1 LSAVQIP
8 RLPVQ
13 TTPCAKKPPTRRI
26 TMNTLVIFS
35 LGVYHLTLFASAVYI
50 RLYWADFPPPG
61 IWQDVALWGLAGG
74 CVYCMRS
81 LYIHHC
87 VKQDWS
93 NRWCMWHLFRPFVSA
108 ICGVASLL
116 FVKAGLL
123 LFGISSAE
131 SSYNYG
137 VYALSFV
144 AGLNVD
150 NFIKKVES
158 TFKEIAGIRKSR
170 ISEEK

>member
-1 LSAVQIP
+1 MKNRKHS
-8 RLPVQ
+8 
-13 TTPCAKKPPTRRI
+13 
-26 TMNTLVIFS
+26 MNTLVIFA
-35 LGVYHLTLFASAVYI
+35 LGLYHLALFASAVYV
-50 RLYWADFPPPG
+50 RFYWVNFPPPE
-61 IWQDVALWGLAGG
+61 IWLDVALWGLAGG
-74 CVYCMRS
+74 CVYCVRG

-93 NRWCMWHLFRPFVSA
+93 NRWFVWHLFRPFVST
-108 ICGVASLL
+108 ICGVVSLL

-150 NFIKKVES
+150 NFIEKVES

-170 ISEEK
+170 VSEEK

>member
-1 LSAVQIP
+1 
-8 RLPVQ
+8 
-13 TTPCAKKPPTRRI
+13 
-26 TMNTLVIFS
+26 
-35 LGVYHLTLFASAVYI
+35 
-50 RLYWADFPPPG
+50 
-61 IWQDVALWGLAGG
+61 
-74 CVYCMRS
+74 
-81 LYIHHC
+81 
-87 VKQDWS
+87 
-93 NRWCMWHLFRPFVSA
+93 
-108 ICGVASLL
+108 
-116 FVKAGLL
+116 L